1 MQPLYILSACS
12 ISPQHTYDA
21 AGFLDPVISSDN
33 NKLYV
38 TNPDYA
44 KYISPVA
51 IRRMSRMLKMGIT
64 AGMRSL
70 EIAGVKTPDAIII
83 GTARGSV
90 TDMENFLKD
99 MILMKE
105 EALTPTGF
113 IQSTY
118 NSVNGWLA
126 MMTKSTTH
134 NQTYVHRGFSLE
146 LCLLDAQMLIAET
159 TENINIL
166 AGGFDELT
174 EEYYII
180 RDRIDYYKKETV
192 NSRNL
197 LSHYNT
203 KGSIGGEGAHFFT
216 LSNVRGNAA
225 CAIHSVQMLLKPTSQ
240 ELQHAITAI
249 LEQNELT
256 NDDIDVMMCGM
267 NGDVRNKFLVDP
279 LIASCT
285 PNTTITTFKQLSG
298 EYDTASGFGLWL
310 VNYMFTHNSI
320 PSEIIYQQGSSNNIK
335 NVLLCN
341 VTIGCNVTL
350 ILVRAKTDK
359 FKLLS
364 KMQLLTNKRRRLG
377 NKK

>member
-1 MQPLYILSACS
+1 MER
-12 ISPQHTYDA
+12 
-21 AGFLDPVISSDN
+21 FLNPVISSDD

-38 TNPDYA
+38 TAPDYA

-70 EIAGVKTPDAIII
+70 EMAGIVTPDAIII

-99 MILMKE
+99 MISLKE

-126 MMTKSTTH
+126 MMTKSTRY

-146 LCLLDAQMLIAET
+146 LCLLDAQMMLAEAT
-159 TENINIL
+159 GNKYLL

-174 EEYYII
+174 EEYFII
-180 RDRIDYYKKETV
+180 RDKIDYYKDEPV
-192 NSRNL
+192 NSRTL
-197 LSHYNT
+197 LSHYDT

-216 LSNVRGNAA
+216 LSNDPNNAT
-225 CAIHSVQMLLKPTSQ
+225 CAIHGIAMLQQPSSDA
-240 ELQHAITAI
+240 LQQAIADM
-249 LEQNELT
+249 LEKNGIT

-267 NGDVRNKFLVDP
+267 NGDVRNKFLMDP
-279 LIASCT
+279 LIAGCST
-285 PNTTITTFKQLSG
+285 NTTIAAFKQLSG

-310 VNYMFTHNSI
+310 VHYLFTHSSI
-320 PSEIIYQQGSSNNIK
+320 PSDIIYKQGSSTSVK

-341 VTIGCNVTL
+341 VTIACNVTL
-350 ILVRAKTDK
+350 MLVT
-359 FKLLS
+359 S
-364 KMQLLTNKRRRLG
+364 S
-377 NKK
+377 

>member
-1 MQPLYILSACS
+1 MKQPLYILSACS
-12 ISPQHTYDA
+12 ISPQHTYDVEH
-21 AGFLDPVISSDN
+21 FLDPIVSSND

-51 IRRMSRMLKMGIT
+51 IRRMIRMLKMGIT
-64 AGMRSL
+64 AGMHSL
-70 EIAGVKTPDAIII
+70 EVAGVKTPDAIII

-99 MILMKE
+99 MINLKE

-126 MMTKSTTH
+126 MMTKSTCY

-146 LCLLDAQMLIAET
+146 LCLLDAQMMLAEA
-159 TENINIL
+159 TEKQYLL

-174 EEYYII
+174 EEYFVI
-180 RDRIDYYKKETV
+180 RDKIDYYKDETI

-216 LSNVRGNAA
+216 LGNDPANAA
-225 CAIHSVQMLLKPTSQ
+225 CAIHSLQMLLKPTSQ
-240 ELQHAITAI
+240 ELQHAIATM
-249 LEQNELT
+249 LERNGLT
-256 NDDIDVMMCGM
+256 NDDLDVMMCGM
-267 NGDVRNKFLVDP
+267 NGDARNKFLIEP
-279 LIASCT
+279 LLTSCSA
-285 PNTTITTFKQLSG
+285 NTTIATFKQFSG

-310 VNYMFTHNSI
+310 VNHLFTRKAI
-320 PSEIIYQQGSSNNIK
+320 PSAVIYQQGSSNSIK

-341 VTIGCNVTL
+341 VTIACNVTL
-350 ILVRAKTDK
+350 MLVRA
-359 FKLLS
+359 S
-364 KMQLLTNKRRRLG
+364 
-377 NKK
+377 